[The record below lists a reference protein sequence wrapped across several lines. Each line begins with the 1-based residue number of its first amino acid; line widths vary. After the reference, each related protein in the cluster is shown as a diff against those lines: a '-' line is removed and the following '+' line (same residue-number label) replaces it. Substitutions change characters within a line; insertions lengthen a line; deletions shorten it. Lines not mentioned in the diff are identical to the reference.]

1 MVANAATVGTVDA
14 DNIDDTMHTMQG
26 VSTRPM
32 QTNARTVWGGLEV
45 WQVCGKIYESIR
57 QSFAEFGHGI
67 LNGGLPVRVAT
78 RGDVP
83 KVQ

>member
-1 MVANAATVGTVDA
+1 
-14 DNIDDTMHTMQG
+14 
-26 VSTRPM
+26 
-32 QTNARTVWGGLEV
+32 
-45 WQVCGKIYESIR
+45 VCGKIYESIR

-67 LNGGLPVRVAT
+67 LNGGLPVGVAT

>member
-1 MVANAATVGTVDA
+1 
-14 DNIDDTMHTMQG
+14 
-26 VSTRPM
+26 
-32 QTNARTVWGGLEV
+32 L
-45 WQVCGKIYESIR
+45 SIIIILLLLLIIIII
-57 QSFAEFGHGI
+57 AEFGHGI